1 MRFHT
6 VAVVPMRYG
15 RTLLIAGVALFGLM
29 NAGLWASMPRLRS
42 ANLALAIPISRSS
55 EMDVAISQPGPG
67 YLSTDIDH
75 GSLINFKGPVTVA
88 IWYQDTAAV
97 IMQPVAVFA
106 LPTWPLLAIAAAMA
120 LLATQLWRHR
130 RPAHDN

>member
-1 MRFHT
+1 
-6 VAVVPMRYG
+6 MRYG

-29 NAGLWASMPRLRS
+29 NAGLWASMPRLRV
-42 ANLALAIPISRSS
+42 ADLALAIPISRSS
-55 EMDVAISQPGPG
+55 EIDATIWQPGPG
-67 YLSTDIDH
+67 YSSADIDH
-75 GSLINFKGPVTVA
+75 GSLINFTGPVTVA

-106 LPTWPLLAIAAAMA
+106 LPAWPLLAIAACMA
-120 LLATQLWRHR
+120 LLATQLWKHR

>member
-1 MRFHT
+1 MID
-6 VAVVPMRYG
+6 VGAE
-15 RTLLIAGVALFGLM
+15 IAG
-29 NAGLWASMPRLRS
+29 PRLRA
-42 ANLALAIPISRSS
+42 ANVALAIPISRSS
-55 EMDVAISQPGPG
+55 EIDATISQPGPG

-106 LPTWPLLAIAAAMA
+106 LPAWPLLAIAACMA
-120 LLATQLWRHR
+120 LLATQLWTHR